1 MLQKCPASGPDY
13 DMLAKNL
20 FVCAAAEIDRA
31 VLSGLR
37 HCPSEALGLDHLFQR
52 RIAVRSGL
60 VLVAFMILAF
70 PPQALAFKPGGCLR
84 VVGVDRWDFL
94 YIRERPDH
102 RSAKVGAID
111 PESISP
117 IVITGACTPAGAP
130 PRRLWCPIKYYVTK
144 EAIRSG
150 YVKAFYTKEVP
161 CPPSLDFYRE

>member
-1 MLQKCPASGPDY
+1 M
-13 DMLAKNL
+13 
-20 FVCAAAEIDRA
+20 
-31 VLSGLR
+31 
-37 HCPSEALGLDHLFQR
+37 
-52 RIAVRSGL
+52 RSGL
-60 VLVAFMILAF
+60 LLVAFVTLAL
-70 PPQALAFKPGGCLR
+70 PSQALAFRTGQCLA
-84 VVGVDRWDFL
+84 VVDVDRWDFL
-94 YIRERPDH
+94 YIRARPDH

-111 PESISP
+111 PASSSP

>member
-1 MLQKCPASGPDY
+1 
-13 DMLAKNL
+13 MLAKNL
-20 FVCAAAEIDRA
+20 FMWAAAEIGRA
-31 VLSGLR
+31 ILLR
-37 HCPSEALGLDHLFQR
+37 REHHPGEALGLDDLFQR
-52 RIAVRSGL
+52 RFAVRSGL
-60 VLVAFMILAF
+60 VLVAFMILF

-117 IVITGACTPAGAP
+117 IVITGACTPVGAP

-144 EAIRSG
+144 EASRSG

>member
-1 MLQKCPASGPDY
+1 MLT
-13 DMLAKNL
+13 KNL

-31 VLSGLR
+31 VLSRRR
-37 HCPSEALGLDHLFQR
+37 HRPSEAIGLDHFFHR
-52 RIAVRSGL
+52 RMAVRSGL
-60 VLVAFMILAF
+60 VLMAFMILAF

-117 IVITGACTPAGAP
+117 IVITAACTPAGAP
-130 PRRLWCPIKYYVTK
+130 PRQLWCPIKYYVTK
-144 EAIRSG
+144 EAIRRG
-150 YVKAFYTKEVP
+150 FVKAFYTKEVP